1 MKIQKLLNMIK
12 TYFVADFFA
21 NQVPG
26 GGELNNEVLI
36 SSLLELGYDI
46 EKINSNNLSL
56 SFLKDNKEA
65 KFIIANFWNLP
76 SDSKDFLTSN
86 LKYVIYEHDHK
97 YASNRNPAEFKDFI
111 VPEDK
116 LINVDFYKNAESV
129 FCQSKFHGEII
140 HKNLKIN
147 NINNLGGNLWEP
159 QALNVMR
166 EFSKKDKNNKCSIIH
181 SDIPHKNTFGAIKYC
196 MDKNYDF
203 DLIYKS
209 SHLSFLDQIS
219 KNDKFVFFPQSPET
233 LSRIVVESR
242 MMGLKVI
249 TNKNVGATS
258 ENWFKLKGNELI
270 DFMETKKKEIVNSF
284 KNFID

>member
-1 MKIQKLLNMIK
+1 MTK

-36 SSLLELGYDI
+36 SSMLGLGYDI
-46 EKINSNNLSL
+46 NKINSNNLSL
-56 SFLKDNKEA
+56 NFVKQNKDA

-76 SDSKDFLTSN
+76 ADSKDFLISN
-86 LKYVIYEHDHK
+86 SEYVIYEHDHK
-97 YASNRNPAEFKDFI
+97 YASNRNPAQFKDFI
-111 VPEDK
+111 VPDTH
-116 LINVDFYKNAESV
+116 LINVDFYKNAKSV

-140 HKNLKIN
+140 YKNLKIN
-147 NINNLGGNLWEP
+147 NICNLGGNLWDEE
-159 QALNVMR
+159 ALSVMKQ
-166 EFSKKDKNNKCSIIH
+166 FSKKDKHDRCSIIH

-196 MDKNYDF
+196 IDKNYDF
-203 DLIYKS
+203 DLVYKS
-209 SHLSFLDQIS
+209 SHLDFLKQIS
-219 KNDKFVFFPQSPET
+219 KNNKFVFFPQSPET

-258 ENWFKLKGNELI
+258 ENWFKLKGEELV
-270 DFMETKKKEIVNSF
+270 DFMETKKKDIIDNFESF
-284 KNFID
+284 IK